1 MFLKYE
7 ILKCTYTSI
16 EMQQYYSSS
25 FSKQQGYFNYVT
37 IKKDRSKKD
46 LMWYMD
52 EVKTALLKYI
62 MAP

>member
-1 MFLKYE
+1 
-7 ILKCTYTSI
+7 
-16 EMQQYYSSS
+16 MQQYYSSS